1 MKAYTAIV
9 EENGR
14 SAAEKWVEELRGT
27 ESGIETRPAGLISVP
42 GFDRTKDEA
51 MKLAMEKSAA
61 SPTLS
66 AYMVG
71 YTENGSQKAIELA
84 DKIDEAEKDARE
96 YEENLNIGYMRSGWK
111 SVTCPKCKSSI
122 SLEFGGHFKVC
133 PVCGSDEMIAPKYT
147 GILEG
152 KRRKA
157 AALREKL
164 RNLPA
169 GEDSVRRH
177 AVAWSCNDQ

>member
-14 SAAEKWVEELRGT
+14 EAAEAWLDGIRDT
-27 ESGIETRPAGLISVP
+27 ESGVETRPAGLVSVP
-42 GFDRTKDEA
+42 GFDRTKEEA
-51 MKLAMEKSAA
+51 SRLAMEKSAA

-71 YTENGSQKAIELA
+71 YTENGSEKAIELG
-84 DKIDEAEKDARE
+84 DKIFEAEKDARE
-96 YEENLNIGYMRSGWK
+96 YEENLNIGFMRNGWK

-152 KRRKA
+152 KKRKVL
-157 AALREKL
+157 ALKEKL
-164 RNLPA
+164 KNLPV
-169 GEDSVRRH
+169 GDDSVRRH
-177 AVAWSCNDQ
+177 IVAWSCNGN